1 MYASSTSLI
10 TAIRASFAAR
20 CAATSGACGI
30 YARAAER
37 IVFSRFLKLG
47 LPISLAQLL
56 AAAYIAAI
64 GCTGWGRGIGERRDP
79 RFRPPS
85 CVWRSNA

>member
-1 MYASSTSLI
+1 MVGDSSNI
-10 TAIRASFAAR
+10 VAF
-20 CAATSGACGI
+20 GI
-30 YARAAER
+30 YARVAER
-37 IVFSRFLKLG
+37 IVFGRFLKLG

-64 GCTGWGRGIGERRDP
+64 GCTGWGRGIGERLDP

-85 CVWRSNA
+85 CFWRSNA